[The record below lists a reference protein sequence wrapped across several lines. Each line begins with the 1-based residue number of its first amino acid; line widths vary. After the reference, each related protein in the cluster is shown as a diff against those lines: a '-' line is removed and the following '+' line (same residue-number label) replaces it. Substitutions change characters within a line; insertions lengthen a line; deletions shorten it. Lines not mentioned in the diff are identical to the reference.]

1 MHIRSSEDGRASSR
15 ATAALS
21 RVLPWAGAPI
31 AVLIFALVMTSSP
44 KIAAGAFYL
53 AAVLAAVLVAGSFCR
68 TQGVVLTALWCACLA
83 LLASYL
89 GQKTDQRGHQDHRHR
104 AWDIYRV

>member
-53 AAVLAAVLVAGSFCR
+53 AAVLAAPYRPFLPDARGCAHRPLVRMLG
-68 TQGVVLTALWCACLA
+68 

-89 GQKTDQRGHQDHRHR
+89 GQNPDQRGPQDHRHR

>member
-53 AAVLAAVLVAGSFCR
+53 AAVLVAGSFCR
-68 TQGVVLTALWCACLA
+68 TQGVVLTAHWCACLA